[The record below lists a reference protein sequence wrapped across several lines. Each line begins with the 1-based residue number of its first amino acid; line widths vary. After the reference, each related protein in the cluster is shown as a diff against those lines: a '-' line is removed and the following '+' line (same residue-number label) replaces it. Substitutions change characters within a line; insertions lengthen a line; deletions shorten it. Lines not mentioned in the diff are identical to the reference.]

1 MVGSRRGL
9 TRPNVPDMSIEP
21 DTKDWTWV
29 VATRCDEC
37 GLESATFSPADY
49 GRLLRE
55 AADRWVTFLAAATES
70 GSELA
75 PALRTRPDDR
85 TWAPLEYACHVRDVV
100 RKYDHRLQLMTDT
113 DDPHYPNWDQDE
125 TAVVDRYLEQ
135 DPAAVA
141 AAIAA
146 ESAALAD
153 RFDAVTDW
161 TRTGNRSDGARFTI
175 ESFGRYFL
183 HDVIHHLYDVGA
195 DADVR

>member
-1 MVGSRRGL
+1 MVGSRCGAISASLRY
-9 TRPNVPDMSIEP
+9 RPNVTGMSIEP
-21 DTKDWTWV
+21 DIKDWTWV

-37 GLESATFSPADY
+37 GLESATLAPADY

-55 AADRWVTFLAAATES
+55 TAHRWVTFLGTAAE
-70 GSELA
+70 
-75 PALRTRPDDR
+75 LRTRPDDS

-100 RKYDHRLQLMTDT
+100 RTYDHRLQLMTDT

-135 DPAAVA
+135 DPADVA

-146 ESAALAD
+146 ESAGLAD

-161 TRTGNRSDGARFTI
+161 TRTGNRSDGAHFTI
-175 ESFGRYFL
+175 ESIGRYFL
-183 HDVIHHLYDVGA
+183 HDVMHHLHDVGVDLPA
-195 DADVR
+195 D